1 MKKFNLVLQIV
12 LGVFLLIM
20 GLNKFFGFLP
30 AMPMPAAADSFGEAL
45 MATGYMMKMVAVVE
59 VLVGALLVLNKFV
72 PLALLFLA
80 PISVNIVAFHLFLDF
95 SGIGAA
101 AVVALLNI
109 YFFFVYFSAYKG
121 ILRA

>member
-1 MKKFNLVLQIV
+1 
-12 LGVFLLIM
+12 
-20 GLNKFFGFLP
+20 
-30 AMPMPAAADSFGEAL
+30 